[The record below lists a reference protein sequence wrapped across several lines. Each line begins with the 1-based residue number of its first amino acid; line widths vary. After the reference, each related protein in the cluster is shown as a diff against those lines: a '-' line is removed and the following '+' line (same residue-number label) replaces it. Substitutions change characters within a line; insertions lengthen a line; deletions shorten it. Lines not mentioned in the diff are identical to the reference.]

1 MVSQELERVRREEG
15 HLCVGAVGGGEATT
29 GTEEGWPVSRETR
42 APVSGMPGELRE
54 RPVSLLSSF
63 DEMYVAE
70 NVLGNE
76 AHLEWTEEMR
86 AGQRWGSQL

>member
-1 MVSQELERVRREEG
+1 M
-15 HLCVGAVGGGEATT
+15 
-29 GTEEGWPVSRETR
+29 
-42 APVSGMPGELRE
+42 SGMPGELRE

-76 AHLEWTEEMR
+76 AHLKWTEEMR